1 MLNKK
6 NSMTINTSVT
16 KKSLLLFISIAILSS
31 CARIT
36 HFPSGSAQ
44 TGLASWYGDDFHG
57 KITSCKEIYDMYA
70 LTAAHKSLPFQ
81 SYVKVTNLNNGK
93 DVTVRINDRGPFIEG
108 RIIDLSYTAANR
120 LKMVEDGVVPVR
132 IEVLSDRSPKK
143 SSQKVFVLVGSFLVK
158 NNAETLKKKLQRSF
172 RNVKISPHK
181 NSNQT
186 YHRVIIKTKS
196 FAEARKIVK
205 DLYKNGFS
213 PLLMEEY

>member
-1 MLNKK
+1 MA
-6 NSMTINTSVT
+6 MNTSVI
-16 KKSLLLFISIAILSS
+16 KKSLCLFISIAILSS
-31 CARIT
+31 CTRIAY
-36 HFPSGSAQ
+36 FPSGNAQ

-57 KITSCKEIYDMYA
+57 KKTSCKEVYDMYA
-70 LTAAHKSLPFQ
+70 LTAAHKNLPFQ

-108 RIIDLSYTAANR
+108 RIIDLSYAAANR

-132 IEVLSDRSPKK
+132 VEVLSDISPKK

-158 NNAETLKKKLQRSF
+158 NNAETLKKKLQRNF
-172 RNVKISPHK
+172 RNVKISRHK
-181 NSNQT
+181 YSNQI
-186 YHRVIIKTKS
+186 YHRVIIKTKN
-196 FAEARKIVK
+196 FAEARKILK

>member
-1 MLNKK
+1 M
-6 NSMTINTSVT
+6 NTLVI
-16 KKSLLLFISIAILSS
+16 KKSIFLFISIAILSS
-31 CARIT
+31 CARIAY
-36 HFPSGSAQ
+36 FPSGSAQ

-57 KITSCKEIYDMYA
+57 KKTSCKEIYDMYA

-81 SYVKVTNLNNGK
+81 SYVKVTNLNNGE

-108 RIIDLSYTAANR
+108 RIIDMSYAAANR

-132 IEVLSDRSPKK
+132 VEVLSDLSPKK

-158 NNAETLKKKLQRSF
+158 NNAETLKKKLQRNF
-172 RNVKISPHK
+172 RNVKISRYK

-186 YHRVIIKTKS
+186 YHRVIIKTQS
-196 FAEARKIVK
+196 FSEAKKIVK
-205 DLYKNGFS
+205 DLYENGFS